1 MVDEKRLEG
10 VCKDRRKK
18 GEREGR
24 KVEGDQ
30 KGGSRKFL
38 DEEMEET
45 RKYRK
50 KGMNDEVMKRGKGR
64 KGAEKNRR
72 WKHGNKK
79 GKRKKKGEEL
89 ATEGERNER
98 ALRENGYVEVK
109 RENEMEREKRRI
121 GMKP

>member
-1 MVDEKRLEG
+1 MKGRMDDGMVDEKRLEG

-64 KGAEKNRR
+64 KGAEKTGVGSMETRR
-72 WKHGNKK
+72 EKE
-79 GKRKKKGEEL
+79 KRR
-89 ATEGERNER
+89 ERSWQQ
-98 ALRENGYVEVK
+98 RENGM
-109 RENEMEREKRRI
+109 REH
-121 GMKP
+121 